1 MTCYLFSKKLCF
13 PLMVIEYKRRGN
25 RSRKTY
31 ISLKKPAFEH
41 GMLFF
46 DKVGIIIIQVSRGFY
61 LKVRKCVV
69 TDSGSIASYIKV
81 FRLAKQLFGILN
93 FLFEK
98 FLVWLDV
105 WQCNFYYLLEK
116 NMRKNVEWLNW
127 NMQARGRSDTTS
139 AFNKQAP
146 GDKLE

>member
-1 MTCYLFSKKLCF
+1 
-13 PLMVIEYKRRGN
+13 MVIEYK

-31 ISLKKPAFEH
+31 ISLKKPAYVEH

-81 FRLAKQLFGILN
+81 FRLAKQLL
-93 FLFEK
+93 
-98 FLVWLDV
+98 
-105 WQCNFYYLLEK
+105 
-116 NMRKNVEWLNW
+116 
-127 NMQARGRSDTTS
+127 
-139 AFNKQAP
+139 AF
-146 GDKLE
+146 

>member
-25 RSRKTY
+25 RRRKTY

-81 FRLAKQLFGILN
+81 FRLAKQL
-93 FLFEK
+93 
-98 FLVWLDV
+98 LV
-105 WQCNFYYLLEK
+105 F
-116 NMRKNVEWLNW
+116 
-127 NMQARGRSDTTS
+127 
-139 AFNKQAP
+139 
-146 GDKLE
+146 

>member
-13 PLMVIEYKRRGN
+13 PLMVIEYN

-81 FRLAKQLFGILN
+81 FRLAKQL
-93 FLFEK
+93 
-98 FLVWLDV
+98 LV
-105 WQCNFYYLLEK
+105 F
-116 NMRKNVEWLNW
+116 
-127 NMQARGRSDTTS
+127 
-139 AFNKQAP
+139 
-146 GDKLE
+146 